1 MANQFPTC
9 LVLTLTHVLPLRN
22 NKLRKATRARSS
34 LGEVGKVL
42 WLGFHS
48 FVFDPYQFPL
58 ICPLLLSLLQKGQP
72 SGLWINR
79 CGHTNRKNEFGPL
92 SNKNTITE
100 SLIPSHH
107 SLDLVTPAFVAEAL
121 DSARD
126 SSWTIP
132 GLGGSWDS
140 SNSPEAAV
148 PSHRRSA
155 LFCFA
160 QSAPFQLDR
169 KALVIFLPWH
179 FGGML
184 GEEILCDLP
193 SHIVLRH
200 KSKPKFGIS
209 IKPVLYRV
217 AFQSFTIPSSLSL
230 ASPGNGLL
238 NVASPES
245 PLPLPWQ
252 TPKASIHLLVPA
264 GVLTSRKWW
273 GPDCFTAHLIW
284 FPSVFASIHIKPIEN
299 CSKNTPRNKNSSRP
313 IKRH

>member
-1 MANQFPTC
+1 MFCHYETTNWEKPQGQGHHW
-9 LVLTLTHVLPLRN
+9 V
-22 NKLRKATRARSS
+22 RS
-34 LGEVGKVL
+34 VRCYD
-42 WLGFHS
+42 LGFILLCLIPTNSHLSVLSSYLCYKRDGPPACNKTLWPHTQNRGIRTS
-48 FVFDPYQFPL
+48 FK
-58 ICPLLLSLLQKGQP
+58 QKWP
-72 SGLWINR
+72 S
-79 CGHTNRKNEFGPL
+79 P
-92 SNKNTITE
+92 
-100 SLIPSHH
+100 SLIPSNH

-148 PSHRRSA
+148 PIQRRSA
-155 LFCFA
+155 PLFFSA

>member
-1 MANQFPTC
+1 MTWVSFFCVWPLPIPTYVS
-9 LVLTLTHVLPLRN
+9 VLSYYLYLCYKRDGPPAC
-22 NKLRKATRARSS
+22 NKTPWPHQQKERIRT
-34 LGEVGKVL
+34 
-42 WLGFHS
+42 S
-48 FVFDPYQFPL
+48 FK
-58 ICPLLLSLLQKGQP
+58 QKWP
-72 SGLWINR
+72 S
-79 CGHTNRKNEFGPL
+79 P
-92 SNKNTITE
+92 

-107 SLDLVTPAFVAEAL
+107 SLDLVTRHLLLRPSTPLEILHERFPASVAHGTHPTHPRQL
-121 DSARD
+121 YHR
-126 SSWTIP
+126 TV
-132 GLGGSWDS
+132 
-140 SNSPEAAV
+140 AA
-148 PSHRRSA
+148 P